1 MVVTTIFLDD
11 HFIKINRKLKYL
23 TFVDYSIKFVIW
35 KYQIHFLYNGTNK
48 YTASDITP
56 EGETVMSS
64 KAESTVKRKRLRSRW
79 HKQDTELTLL
89 ALPTTIWY
97 ILFSFLPMFGII
109 IAFKNFKISGGFLSN
124 VFNSPWIGFKNFE
137 FLFKSND
144 AWIIIRNTIGYNI
157 IFIILGIVL
166 PVLFAIMIGL
176 LHSRKAS
183 KVYQTMMFLPYF
195 LSWVVVSAVGWAFL
209 SFDKGIVNQMLV
221 SMGSDPIN
229 WYMEPQYWPY
239 FLILLNVWKGLGY
252 GMVIYLATI
261 TSIDSTYYEAAVI
274 DGASIWQQTRFITL
288 PLLKLVIVMMFIL
301 SVGRIF
307 YTDFGLFYQVTR
319 DSNSLFNV
327 ATTIDV
333 MVYKQLKSATVGMA
347 SAAAFVQSVLGC
359 VTILVANWIV
369 RRIDPDSAMM

>member
-1 MVVTTIFLDD
+1 MSA
-11 HFIKINRKLKYL
+11 KSEQLK
-23 TFVDYSIKFVIW
+23 K
-35 KYQIHFLYNGTNK
+35 
-48 YTASDITP
+48 
-56 EGETVMSS
+56 S
-64 KAESTVKRKRLRSRW
+64 KRFQWR
-79 HKQDTELTLL
+79 KQDIELTLL
-89 ALPTTIWY
+89 AIPTTIWY
-97 ILFSFLPMFGII
+97 ILFCFLPMFGII

-124 VFNSPWIGFKNFE
+124 VFNSPWVGLKNFE

-166 PVLFAIMIGL
+166 PVVFAIMIGL
-176 LHSRKAS
+176 LHNRKAG

-195 LSWVVVSAVGWAFL
+195 LSWVVVSAVGWAFF
-209 SFDKGIVNQMLV
+209 SFDKGILNQFL
-221 SMGSDPIN
+221 GSFGAESIN

-239 FLILLNVWKGLGY
+239 ILIFLNVWKSIGY
-252 GMVIYLATI
+252 GMIIYLATI
-261 TSIDSTYYEAAVI
+261 TAIDSSYYEAAVI
-274 DGASIWQQTRFITL
+274 DGASIWQQIRFITI

-319 DSNSLFNV
+319 DSNSLFEV

-333 MVYKQLKSATVGMA
+333 LVYKQLKSATIGMA

-359 VTILVANWIV
+359 ITILTANWIV
-369 RRIDPDSAMM
+369 KKIDSDSAMI

>member
-1 MVVTTIFLDD
+1 MSA
-11 HFIKINRKLKYL
+11 KIE
-23 TFVDYSIKFVIW
+23 
-35 KYQIHFLYNGTNK
+35 NK
-48 YTASDITP
+48 
-56 EGETVMSS
+56 E
-64 KAESTVKRKRLRSRW
+64 KRKRLRSRW
-79 HKQDTELTLL
+79 LKQDTELTLL

-124 VFNSPWIGFKNFE
+124 IINSPWVGLKNFE
-137 FLFKSND
+137 FLFTSND
-144 AWIIIRNTIGYNI
+144 AWIIIRNTVGYNI

-166 PVLFAIMIGL
+166 PVLFAILIGL
-176 LHSRKAS
+176 LHNRRAG

-209 SFDKGIVNQMLV
+209 SYDKGIVNQMLA
-221 SMGSDPIN
+221 SLGNDPVN
-229 WYMEPQYWPY
+229 WYMEPKYWPY
-239 FLILLNVWKGLGY
+239 FLVFLNVWKSIGY
-252 GMVIYLATI
+252 GMIIYLATI

-288 PLLKLVIVMMFIL
+288 PMLKLVIIMMFIL

-307 YTDFGLFYQVTR
+307 YTDFGLFFQVTR

-333 MVYKQLKSATVGMA
+333 LVYKQLKTATVGMA

-359 VTILVANWIV
+359 AMILTANWIV
-369 RRIDPDSAMM
+369 RKIDPDSAMM